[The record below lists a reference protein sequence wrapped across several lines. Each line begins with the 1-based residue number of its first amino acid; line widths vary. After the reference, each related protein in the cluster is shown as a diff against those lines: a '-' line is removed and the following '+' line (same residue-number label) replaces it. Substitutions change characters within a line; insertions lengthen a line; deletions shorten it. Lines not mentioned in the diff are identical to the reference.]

1 MKRVIRVLLVS
12 MLVMGLIFTAV
23 GCGGG
28 QSSDQTGDDQVQKIV
43 VGTNAAFPP
52 FESQDKG
59 ELIGFDMDLIRA
71 IGEAQGIEVEIK
83 HMDFKAL
90 VPAVQ
95 QGKIDAAIAGMSITP
110 ARLETVDFCDSYFDA
125 GLIVAVRNDNE
136 SIKSKDDLKGKK
148 LAAQTG
154 TIGADYCQKVAKE
167 DPSTEVRVFE
177 DVGVAFMEMKKGGV
191 DAVVNDHPVTLNY
204 ILTTEDAG
212 IKMVGDIFSAD
223 DKYGIAVKKGN
234 SDLQQLLNE
243 GLEKIKADG
252 TYDQL
257 YKKWI
262 EE

>member
-1 MKRVIRVLLVS
+1 
-12 MLVMGLIFTAV
+12 
-23 GCGGG
+23 
-28 QSSDQTGDDQVQKIV
+28 
-43 VGTNAAFPP
+43 
-52 FESQDKG
+52 
-59 ELIGFDMDLIRA
+59 
-71 IGEAQGIEVEIK
+71 
-83 HMDFKAL
+83 
-90 VPAVQ
+90 
-95 QGKIDAAIAGMSITP
+95 
-110 ARLETVDFCDSYFDA
+110 
-125 GLIVAVRNDNE
+125 
-136 SIKSKDDLKGKK
+136 
-148 LAAQTG
+148 
-154 TIGADYCQKVAKE
+154 
-167 DPSTEVRVFE
+167 
-177 DVGVAFMEMKKGGV
+177 MEMKKGGV